1 MLFFFL
7 SEATLPF
14 FFSSPIVYTEL
25 SSSWMADY
33 RPQASVYCEWDP
45 YASQSEGNFPQ
56 LFSHHVDNQALIAG
70 DIVRHFPTVTWKKN
84 NQWHEQLSASIRQ
97 RTCALNNRWFIV
109 QADKR
114 LSVSH
119 QSPGCE
125 QPDAGRLLPWFQGH
139 AFFFFVCLCVRDRKR
154 KKPSDYRHS
163 SILTFISVNS
173 ARRGG
178 QRREIVVK
186 LINLQCANQPSWWYR
201 LLCEWQNALVN
212 DSRELRGPTR
222 QWFLLSR
229 VW

>member
-1 MLFFFL
+1 MTELSKRRSYCWLFNGCLFAAVHYMLFFFL

-33 RPQASVYCEWDP
+33 RPQASVYCKWDP

-119 QSPGCE
+119 QSPGSE

-139 AFFFFVCLCVRDRKR
+139 AFFFFFVC
-154 KKPSDYRHS
+154 
-163 SILTFISVNS
+163 
-173 ARRGG
+173 
-178 QRREIVVK
+178 
-186 LINLQCANQPSWWYR
+186 
-201 LLCEWQNALVN
+201 
-212 DSRELRGPTR
+212 
-222 QWFLLSR
+222 
-229 VW
+229 VWETESERNRATTGIHPFWRSFQ